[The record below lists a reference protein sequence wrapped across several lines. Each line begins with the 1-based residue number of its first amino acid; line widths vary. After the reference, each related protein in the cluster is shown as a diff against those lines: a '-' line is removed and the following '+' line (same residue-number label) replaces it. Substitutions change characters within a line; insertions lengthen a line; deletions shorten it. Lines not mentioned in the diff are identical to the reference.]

1 MCCDG
6 LFVPYDGAI
15 AVRVLLSYRLER
27 ACSHHYTDGAAMK
40 KIVTP
45 KGIKVSSH
53 LKAGARYSWF
63 K

>member
-1 MCCDG
+1 MVYSCRTMVRLRCGSCCRIVSSE
-6 LFVPYDGAI
+6 L
-15 AVRVLLSYRLER
+15 VRD
-27 ACSHHYTDGAAMK
+27 HYTDGAAMK

>member
-1 MCCDG
+1 M
-6 LFVPYDGAI
+6 
-15 AVRVLLSYRLER
+15 VRLRCGF
-27 ACSHHYTDGAAMK
+27 CSRILQCVTITISEGAAMK
-40 KIVTP
+40 KIATP